1 MGIVH
6 GNWLTGTH
14 SGRACKHE
22 NVYTRVNKKTG
33 QCYSAQLCNPNPYRN
48 EKQQAAAA
56 QLRARRLLRAAAPAH
71 KVAVALMTTPDS
83 SNL

>member
-14 SGRACKHE
+14 SGRACRHE

-33 QCYSAQLCNPNPYRN
+33 QCYSAQLCPPPIATCLLFLGKDS
-48 EKQQAAAA
+48 E
-56 QLRARRLLRAAAPAH
+56 ARSDE
-71 KVAVALMTTPDS
+71 ALQTLQT
-83 SNL
+83 LHILE